1 MNRRRILVLILLVGV
16 TIVLV
21 FAPRVFQVFGPPEN
35 PIVYVVLKAT
45 GPQMEFWQIV
55 RAGIQAAATEYELQP
70 IIVGPRIETDI
81 EGQLKIL
88 ADVIDVGPDAIL
100 LAASDYNRL
109 VPLAEQAAE
118 RGITIVTLDS
128 ALNSDVPVSFVATD
142 NVAAGFKAG
151 EEINRLVPRNLKI
164 AIISH
169 VPGVGT
175 AIDRE
180 HGVRRAL
187 QDRNPTTVMETQY
200 AETDPDRAYRFT
212 ERLVLEH
219 PDLGGIVALNESS
232 TIGAARAV
240 ADLGVADTVRIVG
253 FDNSIEEIEY
263 LEDGIIKA
271 LVVQRPFNMGYLGIR
286 TVATV
291 IAGEPVPAVINTD
304 SVLVRREDMY
314 SEENQKLLF
323 PIVRPRSTYDN
334 D

>member
-1 MNRRRILVLILLVGV
+1 MSRRRVLVLILLICA
-16 TIVLV
+16 TLALSL
-21 FAPRVFQVFGPPEN
+21 APRAFRILGPPEE

-55 RAGIQAAATEYELQP
+55 RAGIQAAATEYDLQP
-70 IIVGPRIETDI
+70 IIVGPREETDI
-81 EGQLKIL
+81 DGQIEIL
-88 ADVIDVGPDAIL
+88 AGVIDVGPDAVL

-109 VPLAEQAAE
+109 VPLAELAVE

-142 NVAAGFKAG
+142 NVAAGIKAG
-151 EEINRLVPRNLKI
+151 EEIDRLVPLDRKI

-169 VPGVGT
+169 VPGVAT

-180 HGVRRAL
+180 RGVRLAL
-187 QDRNPTTVMETQY
+187 RRRDPSTVLGTLF
-200 AETDPDRAYRFT
+200 AETDPDQAYRLA
-212 ERLVLEH
+212 ERLVRDHE
-219 PDLGGIVALNESS
+219 DLGGIVTLNESS

-240 ADLGVADTVRIVG
+240 QDLGVADTIRIVG

-263 LEDGIIKA
+263 LEQGIIKA
-271 LVVQRPFNMGYLGIR
+271 LLVQRPFNMGYLGIR

-291 IAGEPVPAVINTD
+291 IRGEPVPPVLNTD

-323 PIVRPRSTYDN
+323 PIVRPRSAYDN